1 MPDNVSLDPL
11 IADILANRKYR
22 DLGIP
27 TATLRDLLDKE
38 LPNHRNPKDAVQ
50 AVRKKLHNIVA
61 GYLGDPDYPSAGQSL
76 AAAFQ
81 SGNPEQVQ
89 AACAAVLS
97 VHASTKERLAIITD
111 FYPRLFAVTGQ
122 PSSIL
127 DLACGLNPL
136 CFPWMGLPATTQY
149 HAFDLH
155 APRVD
160 FINQFFSLQGL
171 APLAVQQDILI
182 NPPGQAADVA
192 FFFKEAHRF
201 EQRQRG
207 CNRPF
212 WQALKVRWLLVSLP
226 PANLTGRHSLI
237 EGHRQLVYNNLKG
250 LPWPVTE
257 LLFENELVFCIDKGE
272 NGPEKG

>member
-1 MPDNVSLDPL
+1 LPDFASLDPL

-22 DLGIP
+22 ELGIP
-27 TATLRDLLDKE
+27 TATLRDLLEKE
-38 LPNHRNPKDAVQ
+38 LPNHRSPKDAVK

-61 GYLGDPDYPSAGQSL
+61 GYLGDPDYASASLLL

-81 SGNPEQVQ
+81 PGNAEQVKS
-89 AACAAVLS
+89 ACAAILS
-97 VHASTKERLAIITD
+97 VHASTKERLAILTD
-111 FYPRLFAVTGQ
+111 FYPRLFAITGQ
-122 PSSIL
+122 PRVIL

-136 CFPWMGLPATTQY
+136 CFPWMGLPAAVQY
-149 HAFDLH
+149 HAFDLN

-160 FINQFFSLQGL
+160 FINHYFALQGL

-182 NPPGQAADVA
+182 NPPRQAADVA

-207 CNRPF
+207 CNRAF
-212 WQALKVRWLLVSLP
+212 WQALNVRWLLVSLP
-226 PANLTGRHSLI
+226 PSNLTGRHSLI
-237 EGHRQLVYNNLKG
+237 DGHRQLVYHNLQG

-257 LLFENELVFCIDKGE
+257 LLFENELVFCIDKGK
-272 NGPEKG
+272 NGQEKE